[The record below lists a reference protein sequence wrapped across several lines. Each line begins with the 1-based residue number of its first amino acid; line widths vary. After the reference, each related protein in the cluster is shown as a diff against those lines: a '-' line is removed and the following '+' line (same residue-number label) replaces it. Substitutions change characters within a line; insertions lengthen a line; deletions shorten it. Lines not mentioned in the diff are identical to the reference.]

1 MKSEFSLVE
10 AQKKK
15 KIEGKQKNVNEN
27 VGKFD
32 VGVEC
37 VCLVFLW
44 SSFPAAGCWLP
55 ATNIGKFL

>member
-1 MKSEFSLVE
+1 MKSEFSLAE
-10 AQKKK
+10 RKKKQIKKK
-15 KIEGKQKNVNEN
+15 KNVYEN

-37 VCLVFLW
+37 VCLVFLR
-44 SSFPAAGCWLP
+44 SSFPAADCWLP